1 MGFNIGNIGKLVQMA
16 NAVQNPKQAINMLL
30 DKFGQKNPQMA
41 NTIRQA
47 INSGKNPKQFIME
60 QAKTGNITLENL
72 NQLKQYYNMA
82 QKIGLTKKVPNS
94 VWQDAENA
102 IRNANNANNGQNT
115 VPTQT
120 SRTGQFNG
128 F

>member
-1 MGFNIGNIGKLVQMA
+1 MNFNMQSISKIIGIA
-16 NAVQNPKQAINMLL
+16 NAIKNPQQAINMLL
-30 DKFGQKNPQMA
+30 DKFGQKSPEMT

-60 QAKTGNITLENL
+60 QARSGNITLENL
-72 NQLKQYYNMA
+72 NQLKQYYRFA
-82 QKIGLTKKVPNS
+82 QKLGLAKKVPNN

-102 IRNANNANNGQNT
+102 IRNGASGGNGQT
-115 VPTQT
+115 IVPTQT
-120 SRTGQFNG
+120 SHTGQFNG

>member
-102 IRNANNANNGQNT
+102 IRNANNANNGQT
-115 VPTQT
+115 SVPIQT